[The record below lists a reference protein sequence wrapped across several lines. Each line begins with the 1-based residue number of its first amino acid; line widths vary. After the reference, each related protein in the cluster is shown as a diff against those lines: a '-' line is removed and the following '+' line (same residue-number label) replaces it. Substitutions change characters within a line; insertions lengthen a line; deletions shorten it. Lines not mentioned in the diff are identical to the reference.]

1 MPEEVTYATLKFPNP
16 SKSKISQESYC
27 LRRAENHEVPEMEID
42 GEAES
47 RAEGVESTAELA
59 ESRAVAGHSTLSK
72 VWCAVSLISLIL
84 NLVVLAGLGTLGIIN
99 YWKLISGNRTEYD
112 VQQSNIQQLE
122 EKVTI
127 WMNMYN
133 NASNEHNIFKNM
145 TQNTIKELNNF
156 TSQYCEDL
164 KQKENDVRFHSCLE
178 SWMWHGNTNKCHAQM
193 NMDNNTSCNSTQLF
207 FRCLTS
213 PIPWMNLNCSLKKTD
228 QAAGSVLN
236 LCIVTCLT
244 P

>member
-27 LRRAENHEVPEMEID
+27 LRKAENHEVPEMEID

-47 RAEGVESTAELA
+47 RAEGIESTAELA
-59 ESRAVAGHSTLSK
+59 ESRAVAGHSTLSN

-84 NLVVLAGLGTLGIIN
+84 NLVVLAGLGSLGIIN
-99 YWKLISGNRTEYD
+99 YWKLISGNRTEFD

-122 EKVTI
+122 ENVTI

-133 NASNEHNIFKNM
+133 NVSNEHNIFKNM

-164 KQKENDVRFHSCLE
+164 KQKENDVGFHSCAE
-178 SWMWHGNTNKCHAQM
+178 SWMWHGNTNICNAQM
-193 NMDNNTSCNSTQLF
+193 NMDKNTSCNSTQLF

-213 PIPWMNLNCSLKKTD
+213 PISWMNLNCTLKKTN
-228 QAAGSVLN
+228 QEEESVLK
-236 LCIVTCLT
+236 LCVVTCLT